1 MVVLNQSREGIQL
14 WLCHALAPCIPWSTI
29 LMIFTSLSIIAY
41 TWWPKSDSIWYI
53 HLAISFVPRYDHEC
67 AGGSKAVKDDPAAA
81 SKAGKKS
88 AAEGDDMGDK
98 ETYYDAIKKD
108 MGGRVARTKA
118 AMDAL
123 DPALRVAMEGYRTG
137 TYLRMRFTGVYLLQ
151 LDNLYVKWVVILFNS
166 VTNNIAPQQ
175 QP

>member
-1 MVVLNQSREGIQL
+1 M
-14 WLCHALAPCIPWSTI
+14 WCT
-29 LMIFTSLSIIAY
+29 
-41 TWWPKSDSIWYI
+41 
-53 HLAISFVPRYDHEC
+53 HLKIKVVPRFDHDC
-67 AGGSKAVKDDPAAA
+67 TGGSKAVKDDPAAA

-137 TYLRMRFTGVYLLQ
+137 TYLRMRFTGVCHLQ
-151 LDNLYVKWVVILFNS
+151 LGNLYLKWVVIIHTS
-166 VTNNIAPQQ
+166 ITDCIAPQ
-175 QP
+175 PCLTNSLVRVTCGTCLHCNHCKIDAAF